1 MSVSFNYSALRGF
14 ITEHYGSIKNYAD
27 FLGIGST
34 AMYDRLAGRVPF
46 SQEEIAKTAIRWKLS
61 AKDVNRIFLTMKYGK
76 PYRDEGR

>member
-46 SQEEIAKTAIRWKLS
+46 SQEEIAKTAIRWELS
-61 AKDVNRIFLTMKYGK
+61 AKDVNRIFFDYEIRKTVQ
-76 PYRDEGR
+76 R

>member
-61 AKDVNRIFLTMKYGK
+61 AKDVNRIFFDYEIRKTVQ
-76 PYRDEGR
+76 R